1 MRRERKSCRIC
12 DSVLFQ
18 FNYCLGLG
26 CNEFG
31 DYCDGSENQVEVE
44 PGEEKQVEVEP
55 GEENQVEV
63 EPGEENQVEVEPGE
77 EKQVGFEPRE
87 EKQVGFEPRVEN
99 TPGSRFR
106 RNIPNSHLAKG
117 EIF

>member
-55 GEENQVEV
+55 GEE
-63 EPGEENQVEVEPGE
+63 
-77 EKQVGFEPRE
+77 
-87 EKQVGFEPRVEN
+87 KQVGFEPRVEN